1 MNALKVLDGAGM
13 DRGITVLAAAYNGR
27 DYIEEQMDSI
37 LAQGQGGIL
46 LVVSDDGSSDGTG
59 VLLDR
64 YGLKHR
70 DRVLILHRRT
80 GSGGAA
86 AHFLGL
92 LKMMA
97 SLAAGKGKAAW
108 GPP

>member
-70 DRVLILHRRT
+70 DRADTAPPHWFGR
-80 GSGGAA
+80 GC
-86 AHFLGL
+86 
-92 LKMMA
+92 
-97 SLAAGKGKAAW
+97 
-108 GPP
+108 GPFPGIA